1 MPLSSPARYANC
13 MLSAIV
19 ITSLEIVRVAK
30 KSTNA
35 EKAFRV
41 STVYGL
47 LCDGASRADIVRFAA
62 ENWDIKER
70 MAENYIADA
79 CANEQDCQLSRQQ
92 LLKLSLASDRSAN
105 QQAVAVS
112 IRSLSTQSDCRRNCH
127 STGKTA

>member
-1 MPLSSPARYANC
+1 
-13 MLSAIV
+13 MLRNHKALAIV
-19 ITSLEIVRVAK
+19 IASLEIVRVAK

-79 CANEQDCQLSRQQ
+79 RVQIEQDCQLSRQQ
-92 LLKLSLASDRSAN
+92 FLAETLAGLRQVRQSAGRRGQHQVVVN
-105 QQAVAVS
+105 AIRLQAELVG
-112 IRSLSTQSDCRRNCH
+112 L
-127 STGKTA
+127 TGKTA